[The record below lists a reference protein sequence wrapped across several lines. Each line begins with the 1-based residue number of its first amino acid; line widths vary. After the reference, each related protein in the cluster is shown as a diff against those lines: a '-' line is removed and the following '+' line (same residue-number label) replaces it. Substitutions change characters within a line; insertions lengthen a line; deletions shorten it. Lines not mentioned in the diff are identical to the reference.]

1 MLTLFQNNVRVLE
14 DGRLIEITGV
24 PAYLIDRDI
33 ARVWGT
39 RKMQIHMF
47 VNMTRKKIVI
57 PSFFAVDFVYM
68 LEELSKFE
76 GRLYADRQVIERT
89 IEEIR
94 KQTWLSKIDIEQ
106 PSIFNY
112 SYLKDMNVTMLDHQR
127 RFLAWYD
134 YVKLRY
140 NLKGILLTAAP
151 GGGKTITG
159 LATAIC
165 REAEVTFIISP
176 KNAVHRVWQAEI
188 VNRFKDKQKY
198 WISADGGDIPK
209 DCKWLIFHYEDLDK
223 AVEIQKQFINKKTVI
238 IIDESHNFND
248 PESQRTKLLL
258 DLCKP
263 AYISDIVFASG
274 TPIKAMGSDSIPL
287 LRAIDPLFT
296 ANVELRF
303 RKIFGK
309 DAKKANDILAN
320 RLGIISYKV
329 PKSDFMPDEPIY
341 EPMPIQL
348 PNGDYYSLE
357 RIKERMGNF
366 IHERVSFYEKRRESD
381 LEFFYYCLSCYE
393 EKTVKDSGEWKEYML
408 YRQYVDTFIRKGFD
422 SMSMSEWSVYC
433 NKFEKEYIIPKLPK
447 EHRGDFK
454 DVKSAVKY
462 PHLKIRGEALGRV
475 LGRERIEANI
485 KIAEAV
491 NYETIIAGSK
501 KKVICF
507 SSHVEVVDRVF
518 GLMTNKK
525 YVPLKVT
532 AETNNDLK
540 NIVSRFE
547 RETKFNPLIA
557 TFQSLSTAVPLVM
570 ANTLV
575 MLNHPFRIHEM
586 EQAVARAWRI
596 GQDTRVV
603 VYLVQ
608 LDTGDV
614 PNISSRS
621 ADIMNWSKEQ
631 VDQIM
636 GYDSATDIDISLE
649 DIGTDALEAFERRWE
664 HLSDVQIHEENQMSL
679 IEGYRRDVSV
689 EHFTTKYPRYS
700 SAV

>member
-1 MLTLFQNNVRVLE
+1 MLSFLQNDVRVIE
-14 DGRLIEITGV
+14 DGRSIEITGV
-24 PAYLIDRDI
+24 PAFLIDRDI

-47 VNMTRKKIVI
+47 IAMTRKKIVI
-57 PSFFAVDFVYM
+57 PTFFAVDFVYM
-68 LEELSKFE
+68 LQELAKFE

-89 IEEIR
+89 IEQIR
-94 KQTWLSKIDIEQ
+94 KKTWLSRIDEE
-106 PSIFNY
+106 PASIFDY
-112 SYLKDMNVTMLDHQR
+112 SRLKEMNLTLLDHQR

-134 YVKLRY
+134 YVKIRY
-140 NLKGILLTAAP
+140 NLRGILLTAAP
-151 GGGKTITG
+151 GGGKTVTG

-165 REAEVTFIISP
+165 RDAEVTFIISP

-188 VNRFKDKQKY
+188 VNRFKTKQSY
-198 WISADGGDIPK
+198 WISADGGEVPK

-223 AVEIQKQFINKKTVI
+223 AIEMQKRFINKKMTV

-248 PESQRTKLLL
+248 PDSQRTKLLL

-263 AYISDIVFASG
+263 AYITDIIFASG

-296 ANVELRF
+296 NNVEMRF

-329 PKSDFMPDEPIY
+329 PKSDFMPNEPIY

-348 PNGDYYSLE
+348 PDGDYYTLE

-366 IHERVSFYEKRRESD
+366 IHSRVTFYEKRRESD
-381 LEFFYYCLSCYE
+381 LEFYKFCMDLYE
-393 EKTVKDSGEWKEYML
+393 SKITKDSGEWKEYKL
-408 YRQYVDTFIRKGFD
+408 YQQYVNTFIRSGFD
-422 SMSMSEWSVYC
+422 SRTMSEWSVYC
-433 NKFEKEYIIPKLPK
+433 NKFEKEYIIPKLPQ
-447 EHRGDFK
+447 EHRKDFK

-462 PHLKIRGEALGRV
+462 PQLKIRGEALGRV

-501 KKVICF
+501 KKVLCF
-507 SSHVEVVDRVF
+507 SSHVEVVDSVYN
-518 GLMTNKK
+518 LMLKKK
-525 YVPLKVT
+525 YLPLKVT

-547 RETKFNPLIA
+547 RDVKYNPLVA
-557 TFQSLSTAVPLVM
+557 TYQSLSTAVPMIM

-575 MLNHPFRIHEM
+575 MLNFPFRVHEM
-586 EQAVARAWRI
+586 DQAVARAWRI
-596 GQDTRVV
+596 GQDTQVV

-608 LDTGDV
+608 LDTGETA
-614 PNISSRS
+614 NISSRS

-636 GYDSATDIDISLE
+636 GYDSATDIDISME
-649 DIGTDALEAFERRWE
+649 DVGECALEAFERRWE
-664 HLSDVQIHEENQMSL
+664 HLHDTCISQENRNHLLSVYFNEL
-679 IEGYRRDVSV
+679 SV
-689 EHFTTKYPRYS
+689 ESYS
-700 SAV
+700 SHRKF

>member
-1 MLTLFQNNVRVLE
+1 MLSFLQNDVRVIE
-14 DGRLIEITGV
+14 DGRSIEITGV

-47 VNMTRKKIVI
+47 EAMTRKKIVI
-57 PSFFAVDFVYM
+57 PTFFAVDFIYM
-68 LEELSKFE
+68 LQELAKYE

-89 IEEIR
+89 IEQIR
-94 KQTWLSKIDIEQ
+94 KQTWLSRIDEE
-106 PSIFNY
+106 PVSIFDY
-112 SYLKDMNVTMLDHQR
+112 SRLKDMNVTLLDHQR

-134 YVKLRY
+134 YVKIRY

-151 GGGKTITG
+151 GGGKTVTG

-165 REAEVTFIISP
+165 RGAEVTFIISP

-188 VNRFKDKQKY
+188 VNRFKEKQSY
-198 WISADGGDIPK
+198 WISAEGGEVPK

-223 AVEIQKQFINKKTVI
+223 AIEMQKRFINKKMCV

-248 PESQRTKLLL
+248 PDSQRTKLLL

-263 AYISDIVFASG
+263 AYISDIIFASG

-296 ANVELRF
+296 ANVEMRF

-320 RLGIISYKV
+320 RLGIVSYKV
-329 PKSDFMPDEPIY
+329 PKSDFMPNEPIY
-341 EPMPIQL
+341 EPLPIQL
-348 PNGDYYSLE
+348 PNGDYYTLE

-366 IHERVSFYEKRRESD
+366 IHARVSFYEKRRESD
-381 LEFFYYCLSCYE
+381 LEFYKYCMDLYE
-393 EKTVKDSGEWKEYML
+393 SKTTKDSGEWKEYML
-408 YRQYVDTFIRKGFD
+408 YQQYVNTFIRSGFD
-422 SMSMSEWSVYC
+422 SRTMSEWSVYC
-433 NKFEKEYIIPKLPK
+433 NKFEKEYIIPKLPQ
-447 EHRGDFK
+447 EHRKDFK
-454 DVKSAVKY
+454 DVKSAIKY
-462 PHLKIRGEALGRV
+462 PQLKIRGEALGRV

-491 NYETIIAGSK
+491 NYETIIAGAK
-501 KKVICF
+501 KKVLCF
-507 SSHVEVVDRVF
+507 SSHVEVVDSVF
-518 GLMTNKK
+518 NLMLKKK

-547 RETKFNPLIA
+547 REAKYNPLVA
-557 TFQSLSTAVPLVM
+557 TFQSLSTAVPMIM
-570 ANTLV
+570 ANTLI
-575 MLNHPFRIHEM
+575 MLNFPFRVHEM
-586 EQAVARAWRI
+586 DQAVARAWRI
-596 GQDTRVV
+596 GQDTQVV

-608 LDTGDV
+608 LDTGEAA
-614 PNISSRS
+614 NISSRS

-636 GYDSATDIDISLE
+636 GYDSATDIDISIE
-649 DIGTDALEAFERRWE
+649 DVGECALDAFEKRWE
-664 HLSDVQIHEENQMSL
+664 YLQDTCISQENRNHILSVYFNEL
-679 IEGYRRDVSV
+679 SV
-689 EHFTTKYPRYS
+689 ESYS
-700 SAV
+700 SHRKF